1 MVIFHIV
8 ILYYSLFM
16 DVFTACSTTKGLIYE
31 SERKLSKETVNI
43 LPILLGGGTKL
54 CLVYIFKLHLDIC
67 ISNMLISSAISA
79 YFSFLKKK
87 LKVYQCISVHVFT
100 EIQLGSLHHVTS
112 THTQNE
118 QDAN

>member
-1 MVIFHIV
+1 M
-8 ILYYSLFM
+8 SLRENFP
-16 DVFTACSTTKGLIYE
+16 
-31 SERKLSKETVNI
+31 RKLYFTYITGGNTLVSSS
-43 LPILLGGGTKL
+43 LLLT
-54 CLVYIFKLHLDIC
+54 
-67 ISNMLISSAISA
+67 
-79 YFSFLKKK
+79 KK